1 MKTILRN
8 VLIAFI
14 LILTMGSTLASAE
27 TPAKEQPVD
36 QSNVIFKG
44 CQLGNLV
51 KKDLVGQ
58 PLTKEQIDGTAD
70 ANGIPSTNISETGK
84 QDYLKGCIQDIIRF
98 IIVIASLAAILKIA
112 ASGLAMLDP
121 SGSKMSQK
129 LSSKSTITNLVIG
142 LFLLIVG
149 WNLIPILNAS
159 FNNVDFLN
167 IPGTDHCS
175 LESSNC
181 TTIYSIQASDS
192 KRALDKF
199 IQAQKDQKIVM
210 LPTDLKET
218 IENMEFYCKN
228 EKEKDKY
235 KAAYKKAGLDKPE
248 YIKICAST
256 TRVADLEKWYKAGK
270 DGASGTGGDFASAA
284 IAYKAR
290 ADVYATAIKKKDT
303 AAIIE
308 AAKTAL
314 ITICS
319 EENMAPLEKIAAPR
333 KPEEDLAINN
343 CKKIRD
349 PKTLNATL
357 AEIAK

>member
-14 LILTMGSTLASAE
+14 LILSIGSTIALAQS
-27 TPAKEQPVD
+27 PAASEKPVD
-36 QSNVIFKG
+36 QSNIIFTN
-44 CQLGNLV
+44 CRLGV
-51 KKDLVGQ
+51 LVGDDTKG
-58 PLTKEQIDGTAD
+58 LTQAQIDGTA
-70 ANGIPSTNISETGK
+70 PSNVTDEGK
-84 QDYLKGCIQDIIRF
+84 QKYLKGCIQDIIRF

-175 LESSNC
+175 LPSSNC
-181 TTIYSIQASDS
+181 TTIYSIQAGEV
-192 KRALDKF
+192 KEGLKKYEIVVKDK
-199 IQAQKDQKIVM
+199 KIVM
-210 LPTDLKET
+210 LQKQYDDTIADLKK
-218 IENMEFYCKN
+218 YCDNIGKD
-228 EKEKDKY
+228 EKSDKY
-235 KAAYKKAGLDKPE
+235 KAAYVKAGITKPE
-248 YIKICAST
+248 NVKICT
-256 TRVADLEKWYKAGK
+256 DGYEKKFNDAFAAGK
-270 DGASGTGGDFASAA
+270 KGASGDGSDITTILQAYTTRAA
-284 IAYKAR
+284 AYKQVASGK
-290 ADVYATAIKKKDT
+290 ADADKK
-303 AAIIE
+303 AAETSLIE
-308 AAKTAL
+308 TCSDKF
-314 ITICS
+314 ITEFEKIS
-319 EENMAPLEKIAAPR
+319 APLT
-333 KPEEDLAINN
+333 PEQTKALAS

-349 PKTLNATL
+349 PKTRPAEL

>member
-14 LILTMGSTLASAE
+14 LILSMGSTLVLAQSPAS
-27 TPAKEQPVD
+27 EQPVD
-36 QSNVIFKG
+36 QSNIIFAN
-44 CQLGNLV
+44 CRLGKLV
-51 KKDLVGQ
+51 ADDKVG
-58 PLTKEQIDGTAD
+58 LTQAQIDGTAPSNVTD
-70 ANGIPSTNISETGK
+70 AGK
-84 QDYLKGCIQDIIRF
+84 QGYLKGCIQDIIRF

-175 LESSNC
+175 LPSSNC
-181 TTIYSIQASDS
+181 TTIYSIQAGEV
-192 KRALDKF
+192 KEALKKYETVVKDK
-199 IQAQKDQKIVM
+199 KIVM
-210 LPTDLKET
+210 LQKQYDDTIADLKKYC
-218 IENMEFYCKN
+218 ENIGKD
-228 EKEKDKY
+228 EKSDKY
-235 KAAYKKAGLDKPE
+235 KEAYVKAGITKPENVKICTDGYEKKFNDAFAAGKKGASGDGSDITTILQAYTTRAAAYKQ
-248 YIKICAST
+248 
-256 TRVADLEKWYKAGK
+256 V
-270 DGASGTGGDFASAA
+270 
-284 IAYKAR
+284 
-290 ADVYATAIKKKDT
+290 
-303 AAIIE
+303 
-308 AAKTAL
+308 AAKGNADADKKAAETSL
-314 ITICS
+314 IETCS
-319 EENMAPLEKIAAPR
+319 DKFITEFEKISAPLT
-333 KPEEDLAINN
+333 PEQTKALAS

-349 PKTLNATL
+349 PKTRPAEL